1 MSKTIFTNNDDVS
14 LVESLTV
21 DVKTAAKMLG
31 VCPKTVSNLT
41 KRGMLP
47 VIRIAG
53 RVLYSREAL
62 IDFVRQGSKRETSSG
77 NELTDMTPGL
87 GEVA

>member
-1 MSKTIFTNNDDVS
+1 MFEKPILS
-14 LVESLTV
+14 VESLTV
-21 DVKTAAKMLG
+21 NVKEAAKMLG

-41 KRGMLP
+41 KRGVLP

-62 IDFVRQGSKRETSSG
+62 IDFVRRGSKYESSNG
-77 NELTDMTPGL
+77 NELTDIAPGL